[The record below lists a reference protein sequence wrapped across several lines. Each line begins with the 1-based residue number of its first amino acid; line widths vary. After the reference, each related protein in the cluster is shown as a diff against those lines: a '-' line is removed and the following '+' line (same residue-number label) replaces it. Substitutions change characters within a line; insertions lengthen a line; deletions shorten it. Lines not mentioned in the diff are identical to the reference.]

1 MTIIVA
7 ALIGTLAI
15 PLYFLLLMADG
26 RKLRDKLSGRQAARL
41 GDAPEEVAPLIPS
54 DHGTWLSPPYR
65 MRQDTPASWPP
76 P

>member
-7 ALIGTLAI
+7 ALIGFLAI

-26 RKLRDKLSGRQAARL
+26 RKLRDRLPGRQAARL
-41 GDAPEEVAPLIPS
+41 GGAQGEVTPLITS
-54 DHGTWLSPPYR
+54 DHGSWLSPPYR

>member
-7 ALIGTLAI
+7 ALIGSLAV

-26 RKLRDKLSGRQAARL
+26 RKLRDELFERQAARF
-41 GDAPEEVAPLIPS
+41 GDAPGEVTPLITS
-54 DHGTWLSPPYR
+54 DHGSWLSPPYR